1 MLQAATKS
9 TPPPQAKYYSP
20 DRGPDLRKAPRD
32 GSDERNRWVVS
43 HMWEIHHEIARR
55 LVLGQ
60 KNVEI
65 AEALNVTP
73 VMVSNVR
80 NSPIVQERITILKGA
95 RDADT
100 IDLAR
105 EIKEVAP
112 EALGLLKDII
122 RGENDGANAP
132 IGLRARTSENML
144 ARVGH
149 GVPHKVQTENV
160 HTILTAEDIAEI
172 KRRAQCN
179 ANVVDAEFS
188 VKED

>member
-1 MLQAATKS
+1 MPQLAQATA
-9 TPPPQAKYYSP
+9 PPQAKYYSP
-20 DRGPDLRKAPRD
+20 DRGPDLRKAARD
-32 GSDERNRWVVS
+32 GSAESGRWVVS
-43 HMWEIHHEIARR
+43 QMWEIHHEIARR

-60 KNVEI
+60 KNKEI

-80 NSPIVQERITILKGA
+80 NSPIVQERISILKGA

-122 RGENDGANAP
+122 RGENDGANAH

-160 HTILTAEDIAEI
+160 HTVLTAADIAEI
-172 KRRAQCN
+172 KQRAMCN